1 MTTPPADGTADSR
14 VDADR
19 PEVRVVRKRAATVQF
34 TQTILVLEAFVVVFG
49 TLVAFGLRVAPSSTI
64 WTTGGV
70 LTVTLLILSGLMG
83 RPGSYVAGSVAQV
96 VVLASGLVVTAMIV
110 IGGVFAVL
118 WVVALRLGGR
128 IDRERAAW
136 DAAHPGQVSA

>member
-1 MTTPPADGTADSR
+1 MTTPPADGPAESR
-14 VDADR
+14 AGAAL
-19 PEVRVVRKRAATVQF
+19 PAARVVRKRAATVQF
-34 TQTILVLEAFVVVFG
+34 TQTILVLEAFVVLFA
-49 TLVAFGLRVAPSSTI
+49 TLVAFGLRVAPTPTI

-70 LTVTLLILSGLMG
+70 LTVTLLVLSGLMG
-83 RPGSYVAGSVAQV
+83 RPGGYVAASVAQV
-96 VVLASGLVVTAMIV
+96 VVLASGLVVGAMIV

-128 IDRERAAW
+128 IDRERAEW